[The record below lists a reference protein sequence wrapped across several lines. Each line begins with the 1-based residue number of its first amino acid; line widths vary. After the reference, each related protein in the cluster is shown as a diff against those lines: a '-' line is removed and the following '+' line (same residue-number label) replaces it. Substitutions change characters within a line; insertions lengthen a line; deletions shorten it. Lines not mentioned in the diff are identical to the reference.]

1 MYPFELLIFWYHDVC
16 IGAIDYFIKLNSY
29 LLHLFSVPLLLQTFF
44 KPLKNEYRKG
54 LVLFSIVFG
63 IFLKS
68 FLVVVSLSL
77 LFLFLL
83 VELTITAIL
92 FMLPIFLIYLA
103 YAGQSIFQ
111 LI

>member
-16 IGAIDYFIKLNSY
+16 IGAIDYFLKLNSY
-29 LLHLFSVPLLLQTFF
+29 LIDLFSVPLLLQTFF

-68 FLVVVSLSL
+68 FLVIVSLSL

-83 VELTITAIL
+83 VELTITAGL

-103 YAGQSIFQ
+103 YAGQNIFQ

>member
-16 IGAIDYFIKLNSY
+16 IGAVDYFTKLNAY
-29 LLHLFSVPLLLQTFF
+29 LLQLFSVPLLIKTYF

-68 FLVVVSLSL
+68 ILIGISLSILVV
-77 LFLFLL
+77 FLL
-83 VELTITAIL
+83 VELLITAGL
-92 FMLPIFLIYLA
+92 FVFPIFLIYIA
-103 YAGQSIFQ
+103 YAGQNIF
-111 LI
+111 